1 MAITRS
7 SGPSSSERL
16 LRVVLVED
24 DDTYADMARR
34 LLVAKFDFV
43 RASSL
48 AELLDLGRRQDPDV
62 ILLDLRLPDGGDPLA
77 LVMKVVAR
85 FSEAAILV
93 TTGLDDESLALE
105 TLRAG
110 AQDYLVKEMYV
121 RDQMIKKIQHAHARK
136 AAVIRA
142 NEAAAAAATAASS
155 TSMHIMAAD
164 PDLLE
169 KKLARALEKLLE
181 EQVLA
186 KHHVRPRSD
195 VFETIPPST
204 VGSALTEVFKRI
216 GGEWKFVSSLAVAA
230 IVYITDFRDT
240 VLRTAEAVE
249 ENAAAVTATAQA
261 TKELEEKQRKTNE
274 ELRQS
279 LIKALVIS
287 VKSAEHTQRLIETA
301 APKVQFPQ
309 PPPELKAAQDA
320 VREIEAA
327 EQLFK
332 EPPHGDASH

>member
-1 MAITRS
+1 MAVTRS
-7 SGPSSSERL
+7 ASTGSSL
-16 LRVVLVED
+16 LRVVIVED
-24 DDTYADMARR
+24 DDTYADMVRK
-34 LLVAKFDFV
+34 LLISKFDIQ

-48 AELLDLGRRQDPDV
+48 SELLDLGRRQDPDV

-85 FSEAAILV
+85 FQETAILV
-93 TTGLDDESLALE
+93 TTGLDDETLALE

-142 NEAAAAAATAASS
+142 NEAAMAAATAASS
-155 TSMHIMAAD
+155 TSMHILAAD
-164 PDLLE
+164 PDMLE
-169 KKLARALEKLLE
+169 KKLARAMEKLLE
-181 EQVLA
+181 EKVLA

-195 VFETIPPST
+195 VFETIPPATAAS
-204 VGSALTEVFKRI
+204 SIIELFKKV
-216 GGEWKFVSSLAVAA
+216 GGEWKFVSSILAIVF
-230 IVYITDFRDT
+230 VYITDFRDT

-249 ENAAAVTATAQA
+249 ENAAAVTETAKA
-261 TKELEEKQRKTNE
+261 TKEFEEKQKKTNE

-279 LIKALVIS
+279 LIKALVIA
-287 VKSAEHTQRLIETA
+287 VKSAEHTQKLIETA
-301 APKVQFPQ
+301 DPKINFPE
-309 PPPELKAAQDA
+309 PPPELKAAQEA

-327 EQLFK
+327 DQLFK
-332 EPPHGDASH
+332 DANDGTPPR